1 MLKAGDMMLLYT
13 DGVTEAMNK
22 KDELYSDP
30 RLGGL
35 VERSSF
41 ESAQQLTEMVMADVV
56 AFEDGNERADDI
68 TILALCFNGTS
79 KSGSINQRSRKA

>member
-1 MLKAGDMMLLYT
+1 M
-13 DGVTEAMNK
+13 
-22 KDELYSDP
+22 
-30 RLGGL
+30 
-35 VERSSF
+35 ERSSF

-79 KSGSINQRSRKA
+79 KSGSINQTVNNIQTEIS